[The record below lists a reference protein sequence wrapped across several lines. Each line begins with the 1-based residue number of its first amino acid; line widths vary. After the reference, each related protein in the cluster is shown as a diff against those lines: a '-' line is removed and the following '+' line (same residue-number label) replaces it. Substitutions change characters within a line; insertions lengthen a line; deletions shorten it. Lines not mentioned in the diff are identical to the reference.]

1 MQSFE
6 EAKNIDRFS
15 ASKANWTCLQCPP
28 TQTSIEHGCTMD
40 YQPVSTLT
48 DNGPIEFNR
57 TWLGED
63 YIDLTNTFLHL
74 GVKITSADGANIA
87 DAAAIE
93 PVNLLIHSLFSQ
105 VDVALNEKLV
115 SSSANTYAYRAYLEN
130 LLNYGK
136 EAKESQLTSV
146 MWYKDT
152 AGKMDERAV
161 VAAGENKGL
170 VKHASFTQSSKVVDI
185 MGRIHS
191 DIFFQEKLL
200 KNGIDV
206 RIKLVRSKDSFSLVS
221 TDAAPT
227 YKIKIIRAVLRA
239 RKVRISDSVYLA
251 HAKALEL
258 ANATYPIRRVEYKT
272 FSIPTG
278 NYDAVQENLF
288 MGQVPNRVIIGLV
301 DMDAFNGLFAK
312 SSYNFKNYII
322 TDISLKSD
330 GQEQSGEPIKL
341 DFTAGTIMEGYW
353 SLLQTA
359 GKVLKDADI
368 DISREDYANGY
379 TLFG

>member
-1 MQSFE
+1 
-6 EAKNIDRFS
+6 
-15 ASKANWTCLQCPP
+15 
-28 TQTSIEHGCTMD
+28 MD